1 MLQVSAFAEPLQFGF
16 GKSRKFVACGMD
28 AAIESLVAGELVTGS
43 RESARLTGMADRNLT
58 QGLGVIH
65 DVLIQQAGGVADDA
79 ATMSALRTSIH
90 VPTGD
95 SP

>member
-1 MLQVSAFAEPLQFGF
+1 MLQSVLVPEFGMSRRFFAC
-16 GKSRKFVACGMD
+16 VMD
-28 AAIESLVAGELVTGS
+28 PAIENLMAGELVAGS

-79 ATMSALRTSIH
+79 ALFASLRASIH
-90 VPTGD
+90 VPVKDGTAT
-95 SP
+95 

>member
-1 MLQVSAFAEPLQFGF
+1 MLEVGTFAEPLELGF
-16 GKSRKFVACGMD
+16 GKSRKFVLCGMD
-28 AAIESLVAGELVTGS
+28 AAIESLVAGELVSGS

-79 ATMSALRTSIH
+79 ATMAAMRTSIH
-90 VPTGD
+90 IPTAGG
-95 SP
+95 P